1 MFRMLLVFAL
11 LVGLVSATIV
21 ADRPDPRADFTF
33 INRGDVNTLDPQR
46 MSWMQDLLVAR
57 MVYEGLVRNDVLDP
71 EFGHEPAA
79 AESWEISEDQREY
92 SFTIRAEA
100 RWTNGAPVTAH
111 DFVYGWRRAM
121 LPDLAAD
128 YFKFFMLIEGA
139 RAFYDWRTAELTKL
153 GEGTSDYGDGIE
165 LWAATEAKFEELV
178 SLEARDDRT
187 LWMRLERPTPFW
199 LDLCAFAVL
208 YPVYPPLVSQYER
221 PDRETGRLDRRGGW
235 TKPPELIAN
244 GPFELVRWRFRRD
257 MRFERSDTY
266 WNKGS
271 IDVRTVAI
279 PSVNDPNAQVL
290 AYQTGAAD
298 WVADVASAYRGDMV
312 ADKIAYYDDHRE
324 EYERLKAR
332 GYDQFTIDRML
343 PPDPRAHTH
352 AIPSFGTYFWN
363 FNCLPE
369 LPDGRPNPFADA
381 RVRKAFSMVVDKRA
395 VVDEVRRLGE
405 PIARTLIPPN
415 SISGYAPPDGV
426 TTISEAGSAAEREA
440 VVDRAL
446 ALLAEAGYADPA
458 EDFPVTVELL
468 FNKDAGHDLV
478 AQVFAR
484 NWEEHLGV
492 DTLLAQK
499 ELKVYRNDLKNANY
513 MLSRAGW
520 YGDYADPSTF
530 LDLSRTGNGNNDR
543 KYSNPAFDALLDEA
557 AAELDPERRNA
568 IYQRAERLLMEE
580 EFPVFPVFHYATIYM
595 FDPHR
600 ITGQSTHPRTDPNVA
615 KIEVMGDG
623 VGRDEWKPM
632 RMGPFADDMQ
642 ALLFAPALGAGGGR
656 P

>member
-1 MFRMLLVFAL
+1 MGKLFLTLAVLVAL
-11 LVGLVSATIV
+11 VTATIV
-21 ADRPDPRADFTF
+21 ADQTDPPADFTF

-57 MVYEGLVRNDVLDP
+57 MVYEGLTRNDVLDP
-71 EFGHEPAA
+71 DFEPLPAA
-79 AESWEISEDQREY
+79 AERWEVSEDQREY
-92 SFTIRAEA
+92 TFFIRPAA
-100 RWTNGAPVTAH
+100 RWTNGSPVTAH
-111 DFVYGWRRAM
+111 DFVYSWRRAM

-128 YFKFFMLIEGA
+128 YFKFFMMIEGA

-153 GEGTSDYGDGIE
+153 SEGTSDYADGLE
-165 LWAATEAKFEELV
+165 LWTATEAKFEELV
-178 SLEARDDRT
+178 SLKARDDGT
-187 LWMRLERPTPFW
+187 LWMRLVQPTPFW
-199 LDLCAFAVL
+199 LDLCSFGVL

-221 PDRETGRLDRRGGW
+221 PDPETGRLDRRGGW
-235 TKPPELIAN
+235 TKPPELISN

-257 MRFERSDTY
+257 MRFERNEKH
-266 WNKGS
+266 WNKDS
-271 IDVRTVAI
+271 IDIRTVAI

-312 ADKIAYYDDHRE
+312 ADKLAYYDDHRE
-324 EYERLKAR
+324 EYERLKAM

-381 RVRKAFSMVVDKRA
+381 RVRKAFSLVIDKRA

-405 PIARTLIPPN
+405 PIARTLIPKG
-415 SISGYAPPDGV
+415 SIGGYTPPDGL
-426 TTISEAGSAAEREA
+426 TTLSEASSAAERESII
-440 VVDRAL
+440 DRART
-446 ALLAEAGYADPA
+446 LLAEAGYADPA
-458 EDFPVTVELL
+458 NDFPVTVELL

-478 AQVFAR
+478 AQIFAR

-492 DTLLAQK
+492 ETLLAQK
-499 ELKVYRNDLKNANY
+499 ELKVYRNDLKQANY
-513 MLSRAGW
+513 MVSRAGW

-543 KYSNPAFDALLDEA
+543 KFSNAEFDALLDRA
-557 AAELDPERRNA
+557 AASLDRATRMA
-568 IYQRAERLLMEE
+568 IYQEAERMIVEE
-580 EFPVFPVFHYATIYM
+580 QLPVVPVFHYATIYK

-600 ITGQSTHPRTDPNVA
+600 IAGQSTHPRTDPYVA
-615 KIEVMGDG
+615 NIDVIGDG
-623 VGRDEWKPM
+623 IGRDEWKPM
-632 RMGPFADDMQ
+632 RMGPFADEMS
-642 ALLFAPALGAGGGR
+642 AILFAPLGGR